1 MLRLRNRS
9 NPIEGDAMKNMTR
22 AKWLFGG
29 ALGFGAL
36 TIASIAT
43 GGEMEP
49 VVFALL
55 SLVCVYAGRYYSKGE

>member
-1 MLRLRNRS
+1 
-9 NPIEGDAMKNMTR
+9 MKDMTR

-29 ALGFGAL
+29 AVGFGVL

-43 GGEMEP
+43 GGQMEP

-55 SLVCVYAGRYYSKGE
+55 SLGCVYAGRYYSKSE